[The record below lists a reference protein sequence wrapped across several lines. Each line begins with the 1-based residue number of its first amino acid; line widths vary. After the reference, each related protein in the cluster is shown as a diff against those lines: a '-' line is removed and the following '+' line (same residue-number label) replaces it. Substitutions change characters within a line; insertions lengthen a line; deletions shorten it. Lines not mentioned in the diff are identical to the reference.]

1 MACRPLGGYPFTSYF
16 TPFSSFLDK
25 KNKNFLFWRTFYS
38 SDYVAPSLS
47 EATYNAAGV
56 RADSTYFDKE
66 RKFFCPSVVYNFI
79 NKGQRRREF
88 MNGLIKKMCI
98 LKELKKGFSADGAPL
113 GGVVRVEKYGKPVA
127 LQISLINFAPL
138 SEGQYVC
145 VLCDKSGERLIFA
158 LTPRVGEY
166 RAENT
171 EFDPEKGF
179 CALVCFVK
187 NDVVCLAAGQNGGGS
202 YSLKLLLDGLKP
214 PEKTVEK
221 KVSAPSK
228 TETKVE
234 KEAPMPA
241 IKPKKENAREK
252 RYDDEAV
259 SEENYYARRKGER
272 TAGIGLEDENA
283 VAESDKTTADGARAE
298 KDENDTIEELF
309 HPFAF
314 TDGQSYYLKVKDEL
328 EALFSKGERTRE
340 LESALPNSE
349 WVKVT
354 DGCAVGIVYEELQ
367 ARYIAYAL
375 PARSATPPK
384 GMENACY
391 IPVKEG
397 GYFVLFQDAATGECV
412 RVGIN

>member
-1 MACRPLGGYPFTSYF
+1 
-16 TPFSSFLDK
+16 
-25 KNKNFLFWRTFYS
+25 
-38 SDYVAPSLS
+38 
-47 EATYNAAGV
+47 
-56 RADSTYFDKE
+56 
-66 RKFFCPSVVYNFI
+66 
-79 NKGQRRREF
+79 

-113 GGVVRVEKYGKPVA
+113 GGVVRVEKYGRPVA

-138 SEGQYVC
+138 TEGQYVC
-145 VLCDKSGERLIFA
+145 VLCDKSGERLVFA

-166 RAENT
+166 RADNT

-187 NDVVCLAAGQNGGGS
+187 NDVTCLAAGQNGGGS

-214 PEKTVEK
+214 PEKPAEK
-221 KVSAPSK
+221 KVSASS
-228 TETKVE
+228 EIEE
-234 KEAPMPA
+234 KEAPMPEN
-241 IKPKKENAREK
+241 KPKKEKVK
-252 RYDDEAV
+252 RYDDEAI
-259 SEENYYARRKGER
+259 SEENYYAKRTGER

-283 VAESDKTTADGARAE
+283 VAESKEATEDGARVE

-328 EALFSKGERTRE
+328 EALFAKGERTHE

-354 DGCAVGIVYEELQ
+354 DGCAVGIIYEELQ

-384 GMENACY
+384 GMESACY
-391 IPVKEG
+391 IRGKES